1 MAEIGYTLKP
11 TCFMNHRK
19 LALVLWIVL
28 LVSRNGYGQKLDTT
42 KAPTVFS
49 GKLGLTTNGFS
60 IIPTFSLNSPAF
72 ITLLSWRKKRF
83 SIDPDIRMTPNLKRG
98 GIVLWFRYYPVER
111 PKFTLRVGAHPALN
125 IQQRTIVDNGDTSKI
140 SQMRRFLA
148 WEVSPSFRL
157 SKNFYV
163 SLYYLQGNGLQKD
176 GPQTTHFVNLNAA
189 IANIRLANRIRL
201 AIFPAVYYLYL
212 DGNDGWY
219 FTENIIL
226 SHTKFPFS
234 LESAINQT
242 FTSNIPGNR
251 NFMWNVSIN
260 YNFRKVLGRVH

>member
-1 MAEIGYTLKP
+1 MK
-11 TCFMNHRK
+11 HRK
-19 LALVLWIVL
+19 RMIILSMIL
-28 LVSRNGYGQKLDTT
+28 LISGTGYSQQLDTT

-72 ITLLSWRKKRF
+72 LTLLSWRKKKF

-125 IQQRTIVDNGDTSKI
+125 FQNRQVVTNGDTSTI

-157 SKNFYV
+157 SKNLYV

-176 GPQTTHFVNLNAA
+176 GPQTSHFVNLNAA
-189 IANIRLANRIRL
+189 VTNIRLANRIRMAL
-201 AIFPAVYYLYL
+201 FPAIYYLNL

-219 FTENIIL
+219 FTGNLIL
-226 SHTKFPFS
+226 SHTKLPFS
-234 LESAINQT
+234 LESAINHT

-251 NFMWNVSIN
+251 QFMWNVSID
-260 YNFRKVLGRVH
+260 YNFRKVLGRVRNKA